1 MHARKPRRVGVGVP
15 MCVAR
20 LAFCEKQIVAMT
32 NTPMSFNDRQRAA
45 RVQRL
50 RALLYSSD
58 GIEPMKG
65 GRGHDQVEWHFGKYP
80 LVEVGDDNFSMFEG
94 RKLPAGDL
102 GEARTK
108 LDGHD

>member
-1 MHARKPRRVGVGVP
+1 
-15 MCVAR
+15 
-20 LAFCEKQIVAMT
+20 
-32 NTPMSFNDRQRAA
+32 
-45 RVQRL
+45 
-50 RALLYSSD
+50 
-58 GIEPMKG
+58 MKG
-65 GRGHDQVEWHFGKYP
+65 GRGHDQVEWHFWKYP

>member
-32 NTPMSFNDRQRAA
+32 NTPMS
-45 RVQRL
+45 
-50 RALLYSSD
+50 SD

-65 GRGHDQVEWHFGKYP
+65 GRGHDQVEWHFWKYP